1 MHLARQGKQSLKQ
14 SLNNQSKASLQASFA
29 FDVSPSTVVSL
40 DMQVI
45 GILMNVAIT

>member
-14 SLNNQSKASLQASFA
+14 SMNSQRASLQASFA